1 MRRLP
6 SYKRKSAMLP
16 ANKDQALHKAIM
28 IRVLIKILDDTFLSQ
43 NMFFKGGTCASML
56 GYLDRFSVD
65 LDFDIKSKE
74 VSTEISK
81 HLEEIFTALD
91 LETKDR
97 SKNVLQY
104 YLKYDAPAGSRN
116 TLKIDAVDVPYNNN
130 NYENMLLPEIN
141 RYATCQTKE
150 TLFTN
155 KLVALV
161 DRFDQHN
168 AIAGRDLYDIHYF
181 LKNGFGLNE
190 ELVVERRGVD
200 IKTYL
205 KQLIEFIDKH
215 ITQTVINQ
223 DLNFLLE
230 YKKFNAI
237 RQTLKEETIVLL
249 RDRLD

>member
-1 MRRLP
+1 
-6 SYKRKSAMLP
+6 MLP
-16 ANKDQALHKAIM
+16 ANRNQALHKTIM
-28 IRVLIKILDDTFLSQ
+28 VRLLLKILDDTFLSQ

-56 GYLDRFSVD
+56 GYLDRFSVY
-65 LDFDIKSKE
+65 LDFDIKNKE
-74 VSTEISK
+74 VSAKIGK
-81 HLEEIFTALD
+81 HLEGIFTTLD
-91 LETKDR
+91 LEIKDY

-104 YLKYDAPAGSRN
+104 YLKYDAPTGSRN
-116 TLKIDAVDVPYNNN
+116 TLKIDAAGVPYKNNK
-130 NYENMLLPEIN
+130 YENILLPEIN

-155 KLVALV
+155 KLVALL
-161 DRFDQHN
+161 DRHDQHN

-205 KQLIEFIDKH
+205 KQLIEFINEH

-223 DLNFLLE
+223 DLNFLLD
-230 YKKFNAI
+230 YKKFNSI

-249 RDRLD
+249 RDRLG

>member
-1 MRRLP
+1 
-6 SYKRKSAMLP
+6 MLP
-16 ANKDQALHKAIM
+16 ANKDQALHKTIM

-74 VSTEISK
+74 VNAEISK
-81 HLEEIFTALD
+81 RLEVIFTTLD
-91 LETKDR
+91 LEIKDY

-104 YLKYDAPAGSRN
+104 HLKYDAPVGSRN
-116 TLKIDAVDVPYNNN
+116 TLKIDAVDVPYKNN
-130 NYENMLLPEIN
+130 NYENALLTEIN

-155 KLVALV
+155 KLVTLI
-161 DRFDQHN
+161 DRYDKHN
-168 AIAGRDLYDIHYF
+168 AIAGRDLYDIHHF
-181 LKNGFGLNE
+181 LKNGFDLKE
-190 ELVVERRGVD
+190 DLIVERRGVD

-205 KQLIEFIDKH
+205 KQLIEFINEH
-215 ITQTVINQ
+215 VTQTVINQ
-223 DLNFLLE
+223 DLNFLLD

-237 RQTLKEETIVLL
+237 RQTLKDETVAMLK
-249 RDRLD
+249 DRLG